1 MNNVS
6 SRFKQK
12 VLEIVKNIPSG
23 KMMTYGQVAYLAG
36 NPRAARA
43 VGMIMSKN
51 YNPDVPCHRVIKAN
65 GQLGGYN
72 RGGIEMK
79 KQLLDKEL
87 QR

>member
-23 KMMTYGQVAYLAG
+23 KIMTYGQVAYLAG